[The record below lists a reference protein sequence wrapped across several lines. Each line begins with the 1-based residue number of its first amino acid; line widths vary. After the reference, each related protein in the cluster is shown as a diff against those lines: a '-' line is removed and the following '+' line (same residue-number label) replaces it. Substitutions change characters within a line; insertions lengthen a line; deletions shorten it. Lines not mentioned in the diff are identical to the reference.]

1 MSHALV
7 ACVLLGIAGASAAA
21 DLPRCEN
28 LKVAEALSPPEYPPS
43 GHTPEGKVLVE
54 FTVDTQGRVSD
65 PQIVESSNERLSAA
79 SLKEAVRWR
88 FVPPKQ
94 PCRHRV
100 PITYRIKD

>member
-1 MSHALV
+1 
-7 ACVLLGIAGASAAA
+7 
-21 DLPRCEN
+21 
-28 LKVAEALSPPEYPPS
+28 
-43 GHTPEGKVLVE
+43 
-54 FTVDTQGRVSD
+54 VSD

-94 PCRHRV
+94 RCRHRV